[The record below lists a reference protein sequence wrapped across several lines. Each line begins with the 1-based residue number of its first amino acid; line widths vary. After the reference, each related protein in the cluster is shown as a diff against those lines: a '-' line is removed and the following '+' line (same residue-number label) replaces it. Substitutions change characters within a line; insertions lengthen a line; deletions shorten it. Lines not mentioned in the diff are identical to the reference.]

1 MLNDIYILL
10 PMVQLVISVLL
21 ISVVLLSA
29 PRDRLNRL
37 FTAFLVALGTWGLTI
52 FLMRD
57 AFPDHDR
64 AYAIEKIALAAIPFT
79 SIFFYHFTYAFAGLK
94 RNRSVLISFYALGIG
109 AAVLSLLGITASGM
123 ETKFYGFAPA
133 ITPYFGFV
141 LLASYP
147 PVALAIYD
155 IGRALRDAGMRRQ
168 TQLRLLRLGAIIS
181 LLGATS
187 DFIPSLGLDIYPM
200 GVLGNIGFGV
210 IATFALTRY
219 QLMELRMVARK
230 GLAYTAISTI
240 TLGIYGI
247 AVGILLLVLP
257 NLSFS
262 AAVLAAISTI
272 FITGLFIQPLL
283 QRVQTVVDRLF
294 FRERF
299 DMLNAL
305 AQLNSHLRDITDFN
319 AVVSSL
325 GENVRKILRTDW
337 VGVALPDS
345 LEQIFEVYYDTRG
358 RTGRLNIELDGLF
371 ARRLRT
377 ANAPLFRSDMATDP
391 YLQAT
396 SELERSTIHDLQ
408 AEMIVPL
415 KAGGELTGFL
425 YVGPKLLGGHYTTAE
440 LDFVSAATD
449 QSAMA
454 INNARAYAVEAQ
466 RREELERLDNL
477 KSILLQTVSHELK
490 SPITAIKLSTELLD
504 HVLSGNASEEQR
516 SRLVRTLQNGIQR
529 LERLTSESLDYAAM
543 QSAHLELNREPV
555 RLHSV
560 VRQAVALLQ
569 PSITAREQIVELD
582 IDDSLHPLMIDE
594 PRIERVIANLVSNAH
609 KYSQRGGLIR
619 IEVLRAGE
627 DQVVRVID
635 QGPGIAEDEIDAVFS
650 PYYRGKLA
658 DTSPV
663 QGSGLGLSIA
673 RYLTE
678 LHDGTLTVSPQTA
691 GAPAGGSTFVLK
703 LPSSSFDLIDSE
715 GDVDQAGVTAADSES
730 LWPQIVSPA
739 SDTALSR

>member
-1 MLNDIYILL
+1 MNEIYIFL
-10 PMVQLVISVLL
+10 PMVQFVISVLL

-37 FTAFLVALGTWGLTI
+37 FTGFLLALGTWGLTI

-57 AFPDHDR
+57 AFPDAGL
-64 AYAIEKIALAAIPFT
+64 AYTIEKFVLASIPFV
-79 SIFFYHFTYAFAGLK
+79 SIFFYHFTYAFIGLK
-94 RNRSVLISFYALGIG
+94 RNRSVLVSFYALGIA
-109 AAVLSLLGITASGM
+109 AAVLSLLGLTASGM
-123 ETKFYGFAPA
+123 VVKFYGFAPA
-133 ITPYFGFV
+133 LTPFFGMI
-141 LLASYP
+141 LLAAYP

-155 IGRALRDAGMRRQ
+155 IRKALRNAGQRKGA
-168 TQLRLLRLGAIIS
+168 QLRLLLLGAVVS
-181 LLGATS
+181 LVGATS
-187 DFIPSLGLDIYPM
+187 DIVPSLGLNIYPM

-210 IATFALTRY
+210 IATWALTKH

-230 GLAYTAISTI
+230 GLAYTAISAI

-247 AVGILLLVLP
+247 VVGILWFALP
-257 NLSFS
+257 ALDTA
-262 AAVLAAISTI
+262 AAVLAAIATV
-272 FITGLFIQPLL
+272 FFTGLFIQPIL
-283 QRVQTVVDRLF
+283 QKVQTSVDRLF

-305 AQLNSHLRDITDFN
+305 AQLNSDLRDITDFN
-319 AVVSSL
+319 AVVTRL

-337 VGVALPDS
+337 VGVSLPDS
-345 LEQIFEVYYDTRG
+345 MEQTFEVYYDTRG
-358 RTGRLNIELDGLF
+358 QTGQLTIELDGLF
-371 ARRLRT
+371 ARRLRVAST
-377 ANAPLFRSDMATDP
+377 PLFRTDMANDP
-391 YLQAT
+391 YLQAA
-396 SELERSTIHDLQ
+396 SETERSTIRDLQ

-425 YVGPKLLGGHYTTAE
+425 YVGPKLVGGDYTAAE
-440 LDFVSAATD
+440 LDFVSAAAD

-454 INNARAYAVEAQ
+454 INNARAYSIEAQ

-504 HVLSGNASEEQR
+504 HVLSGDASPEQR
-516 SRLVRTLQNGIQR
+516 DRLIRTLQNGIQR

-555 RLHSV
+555 RLRSV
-560 VRQAVALLQ
+560 VEQAVALLQ
-569 PSITAREQIVELD
+569 PSITARQQTVELD
-582 IDDSLHPLMIDE
+582 IDDSLQPLMIDE

-609 KYSQRGGLIR
+609 KYSPKGGLIR
-619 IEVLRAGE
+619 IEVRRIGD

-635 QGPGIAEDEIDAVFS
+635 QGPGINDDELEAVFS

-678 LHDGTLTVSPQTA
+678 LHDGTLAVSTVAAAAAPS
-691 GAPAGGSTFVLK
+691 GAIFELK
-703 LPSSSFDLIDSE
+703 LPSSSFDLIDS
-715 GDVDQAGVTAADSES
+715 DDDTPATAVSVDSES

-739 SDTALSR
+739 SDTALTR

>member
-1 MLNDIYILL
+1 MNEIYILL
-10 PMVQLVISVLL
+10 PMVQFVISILL
-21 ISVVLLSA
+21 VSVVLLSA

-57 AFPDHDR
+57 AFPDADR
-64 AYAIEKIALAAIPFT
+64 AYAIEKFALAAIPFT
-79 SIFFYHFTYAFAGLK
+79 SIFFYHFTSAFTGLN
-94 RNRSVLISFYALGIG
+94 RNKFVLIGFYALGIAV
-109 AAVLSLLGITASGM
+109 AALSLGGHTATGM
-123 ETKFYGFAPA
+123 VVKFYGFAPELGWA
-133 ITPYFGFV
+133 FPLV

-155 IGRALRDAGMRRQ
+155 IRKALRDAGQRRR
-168 TQLRLLRLGAIIS
+168 TQLRLLRLGAIVS

-187 DFIPSLGLDIYPM
+187 DFIPSLGLNIYPM

-210 IATFALTRY
+210 IATWALTRY

-240 TLGIYGI
+240 TLGIYGV

-257 NLSFS
+257 NLSTT
-262 AAVLAAISTI
+262 AAVLAAIATI
-272 FITGLFIQPLL
+272 FVTGLFIQPLL
-283 QRVQTVVDRLF
+283 QRVQATVDRLF

-305 AQLNSHLRDITDFN
+305 AQLNSDVRDITDFN
-319 AVVSSL
+319 AVVSRL

-337 VGVALPDS
+337 VGVALPDPM
-345 LEQIFEVYYDTRG
+345 EQTFEVFYDTRG
-358 RTGRLNIELDGLF
+358 RTGRLAIELEGLF

-377 ANAPLFRSDMATDP
+377 ANSPLFRTDMATDP
-391 YLQAT
+391 YLQAA
-396 SELERSTIHDLQ
+396 SESERSTIRELQ

-415 KAGGELTGFL
+415 KAGGELTGFFYL
-425 YVGPKLLGGHYTTAE
+425 GPKLVGGDYSVAE
-440 LDFVSAATD
+440 LDFVSAAAD

-454 INNARAYAVEAQ
+454 INNARAYAIEAQ

-504 HVLSGNASEEQR
+504 HVLTGNASDEQR
-516 SRLVRTLQNGIQR
+516 SRLIKTLQNGIQR

-543 QSAHLELNREPV
+543 QSAHLELNFEPV
-555 RLHSV
+555 RLRTV
-560 VRQAVALLQ
+560 VEQAVALLQ

-582 IDDSLHPLMIDE
+582 VDESLHPLMIDE

-609 KYSQRGGLIR
+609 KYSPKGGLIR
-619 IEVLRAGE
+619 IGVQRVGE

-635 QGPGIAEDEIDAVFS
+635 QGPGINEEEVEAVFS

-678 LHDGTLTVSPQTA
+678 LHDGTLTVSPEARTT
-691 GAPAGGSTFVLK
+691 GGSIFVLR
-703 LPSSSFDLIDSE
+703 LPASSFELIDA
-715 GDVDQAGVTAADSES
+715 VDDGRQASMTSADSES
-730 LWPQIVSPA
+730 LWPQIVSPTSNA
-739 SDTALSR
+739 ALTR

>member
-1 MLNDIYILL
+1 MNEIYVLL
-10 PMVQLVISVLL
+10 PMVQFVVSIFLVSI
-21 ISVVLLSA
+21 VLLSA

-37 FTAFLVALGTWGLTI
+37 FTLFLVALGTWGITI

-57 AFPDHDR
+57 AFPDADR
-64 AYAIEKIALAAIPFT
+64 AYTVEKFALAAIPFT

-94 RNRSVLISFYALGIG
+94 RNRSVLISFYALGVG
-109 AAVLSLLGITASGM
+109 SAVLSLLGLTASGM
-123 ETKFYGFAPA
+123 VVKFYGFAPA
-133 ITPYFGFV
+133 ITPYFGLV

-155 IGRALRDAGMRRQ
+155 IRKALREAGSRKR
-168 TQLRLLRLGAIIS
+168 TQLRLLRLGAIVS

-187 DFIPSLGLDIYPM
+187 DFIPSLGLNIYPM

-219 QLMELRMVARK
+219 RLMELRMVVRK

-240 TLGIYGI
+240 TLGVYGI
-247 AVGILLLVLP
+247 AVGILWLVLP
-257 NLSFS
+257 NLST
-262 AAVLAAISTI
+262 AAALLAAISTI

-283 QRVQTVVDRLF
+283 QKVQTTVDRLF

-305 AQLNSHLRDITDFN
+305 VQLNSDLRDITDFE
-319 AVVSSL
+319 AVVSHL
-325 GENVRKILRTDW
+325 GDNVRKILRTDW

-345 LEQIFEVYYDTRG
+345 DEKVFEVYYDTRG
-358 RTGRLNIELDGLF
+358 HTGRLAVDLEGLF
-371 ARRLRT
+371 ARRLQT
-377 ANAPLFRSDMATDP
+377 AEAPLFRIDMATDP

-396 SELERSTIHDLQ
+396 NELERATILELG

-425 YVGPKLLGGHYTTAE
+425 YVGPKLVGGDYSSAE
-440 LDFVSAATD
+440 LDFVAAAAD

-454 INNARAYAVEAQ
+454 INNARAYAIEAQ

-504 HVLSGNASEEQR
+504 HVLNGNASEQQR
-516 SRLVRTLQNGIQR
+516 DRLIRTLQNGIQR

-555 RLHSV
+555 RLSSV
-560 VRQAVALLQ
+560 VEQAVALLQ
-569 PSITAREQIVELD
+569 PSISARDQKVELD
-582 IDDSLHPLMIDE
+582 VIDSLHPLMIDE

-609 KYSQRGGLIR
+609 KYSPKGGLIR
-619 IEVLRAGE
+619 IEILRDGE

-635 QGPGIAEDEIDAVFS
+635 QGPGIDDSEVDAVFS

-678 LHDGTLTVSPQTA
+678 LHDGTLTISQETSGDA
-691 GAPAGGSTFVLK
+691 ASGSTFVLK
-703 LPSSSFDLIDSE
+703 LPASSFELIDAE
-715 GDVDQAGVTAADSES
+715 DDGEQARSTTADSES

-739 SDTALSR
+739 SNAALTR

>member
-1 MLNDIYILL
+1 MNEIYILL
-10 PMVQLVISVLL
+10 PMVQFVISILL
-21 ISVVLLSA
+21 VSVVLLSA

-37 FTAFLVALGTWGLTI
+37 FAAFLVALGTWGFTI

-57 AFPDHDR
+57 AFPDDVR
-64 AYAIEKIALAAIPFT
+64 AYAVEKFVLAAIPFT
-79 SIFFYHFTYAFAGLK
+79 SIFFYHFTYAFTGLK
-94 RNRSVLISFYALGIG
+94 RNRSVLISFYGLGIA
-109 AAVLSLLGITASGM
+109 AAVLSLLGLTASGM
-123 ETKFYGFAPA
+123 DTKFYGFAPA
-133 ITPYFGFV
+133 ITPFFGLV
-141 LLASYP
+141 LLAAYP

-155 IGRALRDAGMRRQ
+155 IRKALRDAGSRRR
-168 TQLRLLRLGAIIS
+168 TQLQLLRIGAIIS

-187 DFIPSLGLDIYPM
+187 DFIPSLGLEIYPM

-210 IATFALTRY
+210 ITTWALTRY
-219 QLMELRMVARK
+219 RLMELRMVARK

-247 AVGILLLVLP
+247 AVGILWFVLP
-257 NLSFS
+257 NLST
-262 AAVLAAISTI
+262 AAALLAAISTI

-283 QRVQTVVDRLF
+283 QKVQTTVDRLF

-305 AQLNSHLRDITDFN
+305 AQLNSDLRDITDFN
-319 AVVSSL
+319 AVVSKL

-345 LEQIFEVYYDTRG
+345 MEQTFEVYYDTRG
-358 RTGRLNIELDGLF
+358 RTGRLTIELEGLF
-371 ARRLRT
+371 ARKLWT
-377 ANAPLFRSDMATDP
+377 TNSPLFRADMATDP
-391 YLQAT
+391 YLQAA
-396 SELERSTIHDLQ
+396 SELERSAIRELK

-425 YVGPKLLGGHYTTAE
+425 YVGPKLVGADYSAAE
-440 LDFVSAATD
+440 LDFVSAAAD

-454 INNARAYAVEAQ
+454 INNARAYAIEAQ

-504 HVLSGNASEEQR
+504 HVLTGNASEEQR
-516 SRLVRTLQNGIQR
+516 DRLIKTLQNGIQR

-555 RLHSV
+555 RLRSV
-560 VRQAVALLQ
+560 VEQAVALLQ

-609 KYSQRGGLIR
+609 KYSPKGGLIR
-619 IEVLRAGE
+619 IEVLREGE
-627 DQVVRVID
+627 DQVIRVID
-635 QGPGIAEDEIDAVFS
+635 QGPGINGDEVEAVFS

-678 LHDGTLTVSPQTA
+678 LHDGTLTVSTEA
-691 GAPAGGSTFVLK
+691 TNGSIFVLK
-703 LPSSSFDLIDSE
+703 LPSSSFELIDSE
-715 GDVDQAGVTAADSES
+715 DYGKRSSVTSADSES
-730 LWPQIVSPA
+730 LWPQIVSPTSGA
-739 SDTALSR
+739 ALTR

>member
-1 MLNDIYILL
+1 MNEIYVLL
-10 PMVQLVISVLL
+10 PMVQFVTSIFLVSI
-21 ISVVLLSA
+21 VLLSA

-37 FTAFLVALGTWGLTI
+37 FTLFLVALGTWGITI

-57 AFPDHDR
+57 AFPDADR
-64 AYAIEKIALAAIPFT
+64 AYTVEKFALAAIPFT

-94 RNRSVLISFYALGIG
+94 RNRSVLISFYALGVG
-109 AAVLSLLGITASGM
+109 SAVLSLLGLTASGM
-123 ETKFYGFAPA
+123 VVKFYGFAPA
-133 ITPYFGFV
+133 ITPYFGLV

-155 IGRALRDAGMRRQ
+155 IRKALREAGSRKR
-168 TQLRLLRLGAIIS
+168 TQLRLLRLGAIVS

-187 DFIPSLGLDIYPM
+187 DFIPSLGLNIYPM

-219 QLMELRMVARK
+219 RLMELRMVVRK

-240 TLGIYGI
+240 TLGVYGI
-247 AVGILLLVLP
+247 AVGILWLVLP
-257 NLSFS
+257 NLST
-262 AAVLAAISTI
+262 AAALLAAISTI

-283 QRVQTVVDRLF
+283 QKVQTTVDRLF

-305 AQLNSHLRDITDFN
+305 VQLNSDLRDITDFE
-319 AVVSSL
+319 AVVSHL
-325 GENVRKILRTDW
+325 GDNVRKILRTDW

-345 LEQIFEVYYDTRG
+345 DEKVFEVYYDTRG
-358 RTGRLNIELDGLF
+358 HTGRLAVDLEGLF
-371 ARRLRT
+371 ARRLQT
-377 ANAPLFRSDMATDP
+377 AEAPLFRIDMATDP

-396 SELERSTIHDLQ
+396 NELERATILELG

-425 YVGPKLLGGHYTTAE
+425 YVGPKLVGGDYSSAE
-440 LDFVSAATD
+440 LDFVAAAAD

-454 INNARAYAVEAQ
+454 INNARAYAIEAQ

-504 HVLSGNASEEQR
+504 HVLNGNASEQQR
-516 SRLVRTLQNGIQR
+516 DRLIRTLQNGIQR

-555 RLHSV
+555 RLSSV
-560 VRQAVALLQ
+560 VEQAVALLQ
-569 PSITAREQIVELD
+569 PSISARDQKVELD
-582 IDDSLHPLMIDE
+582 VIDSLHPLMIDE

-609 KYSQRGGLIR
+609 KYSPKGGLIR
-619 IEVLRAGE
+619 IEILRDGE

-635 QGPGIAEDEIDAVFS
+635 QGPGIDDSEVDAVFS

-678 LHDGTLTVSPQTA
+678 LHDGTLTISQETSGDA
-691 GAPAGGSTFVLK
+691 ASGSTFVLK
-703 LPSSSFDLIDSE
+703 LPASSFELIDAE
-715 GDVDQAGVTAADSES
+715 DDGEQARSTTADSES

-739 SDTALSR
+739 SNAALTR